1 MYFENKLKT
10 IKTFYVL
17 DKNFKIGIFINWMGL
32 NVVLVPQGELISCC
46 VIACHSAM
54 VSQWR

>member
-17 DKNFKIGIFINWMGL
+17 DKNLKIGLFINWMGL
-32 NVVLVPQGELISCC
+32 NVVF
-46 VIACHSAM
+46 
-54 VSQWR
+54 